1 MTFDDLRTEYEAE
14 TIGPQLWGLVVELA
28 GLVARRFPP
37 GVYNRGASWGEAS
50 VEELAQE
57 TAVDLLLGE
66 RQLHYIFTVAD
77 DVEDVRRLFVHNV
90 KRALYRRR
98 LPTAVDRLM
107 RRVRRIAAV
116 PPFAVQP
123 AGADRWITL
132 ADAPEPFRSL
142 GDADLRSAAAAAHR
156 VPRLIEREHA
166 ERASVVYTPSAL
178 KEVMER
184 AVLAAGG
191 GLTERDLEK
200 VFEILLTAWLPTSL
214 VADEGTEAA
223 DADRPDAGIDLEETK
238 RAVRDFVAS
247 LDDIE
252 KTVFVCKMQGFAD
265 DEIAQRLSRSR
276 PWVADRK
283 KAVLD
288 RIDREL
294 RPNVEEALLDE
305 TAWLVHQEAS
315 AALGE
320 TLQ

>member
-1 MTFDDLRTEYEAE
+1 MTFDDLRTEYEVE

-28 GLVARRFPP
+28 GLVARRYPP

-50 VEELAQE
+50 IEELAQE
-57 TAVDLLLGE
+57 TAVDLLLAEG
-66 RQLHYIFTVAD
+66 QLHYIFTVAVE
-77 DVEDVRRLFVHNV
+77 VEDVRRLFVHNV

-98 LPTAVDRLM
+98 LPTVVDRLM
-107 RRVRRIAAV
+107 RRVRRIAAM

-166 ERASVVYTPSAL
+166 ERASMVYTPNAL
-178 KEVMER
+178 KEVMEH
-184 AVLAAGG
+184 AVRAAGG
-191 GLTERDLEK
+191 LAERDLEK

-214 VADEGTEAA
+214 VPDEGTEAA
-223 DADRPDAGIDLEETK
+223 DADRPDSGIDLEETK

-265 DEIAQRLSRSR
+265 DEIAHRLSRSR

-294 RPNVEEALLDE
+294 KPNVEETLLDE
-305 TAWLVHQEAS
+305 AAWLVHQEAS

>member
-1 MTFDDLRTEYEAE
+1 MTFDELRTEYDAE
-14 TIGPQLWGLVVELA
+14 TIGPQLWGLVVDLA
-28 GLVARRFPP
+28 GLVARRYPP

-50 VEELAQE
+50 IEELAQE
-57 TAVDLLLGE
+57 TAVDLLLAEG
-66 RQLHYIFTVAD
+66 QLHYIFAVAE
-77 DVEDVRRLFVHNV
+77 DVEDVRRLLVHNV

-98 LPTAVDRLM
+98 LPTVVDRLM
-107 RRVRRIAAV
+107 RRVRRIATM

-123 AGADRWITL
+123 AGEDRWITL
-132 ADAPEPFRSL
+132 ADAPTPFRSL
-142 GDADLRSAAAAAHR
+142 GEADLRAAAAAAHR
-156 VPRLIEREHA
+156 VPRLVEREHA
-166 ERASVVYTPSAL
+166 DRASMVYTPAAL
-178 KEVMER
+178 KELIER
-184 AVLAAGG
+184 AVRPAG

-214 VADEGTEAA
+214 VVDEGTEAA
-223 DADRPDAGIDLEETK
+223 DADRPDSGIDLEETK

-247 LDDIE
+247 LDDVE

-294 RPNVEEALLDE
+294 RPNVEETLLDE
-305 TAWLVHQEAS
+305 AAWLVHQEAS
-315 AALGE
+315 EALGE

>member
-1 MTFDDLRTEYEAE
+1 MTFDDLRTEYDAE

-28 GLVARRFPP
+28 GLVARRYPP
-37 GVYNRGASWGEAS
+37 VVYNRGASWGEAS
-50 VEELAQE
+50 IEELAQE
-57 TAVDLLLGE
+57 TAVDLLLAEG
-66 RQLHYIFTVAD
+66 QLHYIFTVAE
-77 DVEDVRRLFVHNV
+77 DVEDVRRLLVHNV

-98 LPTAVDRLM
+98 LPTVVDRLM
-107 RRVRRIAAV
+107 RRVRRIATM

-123 AGADRWITL
+123 AGEDRWITL

-142 GDADLRSAAAAAHR
+142 GDADLRAAAAAAHR
-156 VPRLIEREHA
+156 VPRLVEREHA
-166 ERASVVYTPSAL
+166 ERASMVYTPSAL
-178 KEVMER
+178 KELMER
-184 AVLAAGG
+184 AVRAAG
-191 GLTERDLEK
+191 GLTERDLGK

-223 DADRPDAGIDLEETK
+223 DADRPDSGIDLEETK

-247 LDDIE
+247 LDDVD
-252 KTVFVCKMQGFAD
+252 KTVFVCKMQGFTD

-294 RPNVEEALLDE
+294 RPNLEETLLDE
-305 TAWLVHQEAS
+305 AAWLVHQEAS